1 MTAPSG
7 AFANADVNA
16 SRNVRDGEGIVSIR
30 KLDAG
35 RAARSK
41 ALSICIAAILGQAQ
55 LAHAQEAATTPTDE
69 NALEEV
75 VVTGY
80 RQSLENS
87 TGAKRDAVGFVD
99 AIFAEDIGK
108 FPDTNIA
115 ESFNRIPGITINRET
130 SGEGLNIA
138 IRGLGTNFTKVLL
151 NGAPVA
157 VASTGRTDAQST
169 NREVDLDLFP
179 TELFSQL
186 TVSKTPTAAMLEG
199 GAAGTVNMRSARPFD
214 NEGGHIAY
222 SIQGMDNSNADS
234 LGSRGSIVA
243 SNTWGSFGA
252 LVGVAGVHSEVKTT
266 GFETIGWT
274 NPNLTASQ
282 CSGTC
287 NTTGGGNFT
296 IPGTVPSN
304 AGNGLTP
311 GATIDQAFLL
321 ANNPGLTIQ
330 QIDNAIIPRLGR
342 PAVIEGERDRY
353 NAVAAFE
360 FRPTDTFHAYLDT
373 MYGKKEN
380 DLERIDMNLVGRNGA
395 MIPINMQVDRDNC
408 AQGCVVT
415 SATFAN
421 AQAFLEYRPFIEDT
435 EFYGANPGFN
445 WQLTDKLSLNWQADY
460 THSEFHR
467 ESPTFLVSTPAN
479 SGMTVNYT
487 NNGGIPT
494 IDSSLDLN
502 DPANFGWVGG
512 RVNMQDEERETET
525 KGTRASLT
533 WGDSAFSVSVGGA
546 YDDVERRIRAFD
558 NSQAWQNAVCGNNPN
573 VFVQTPNTQPA
584 CQGLNQPGAAPAG
597 YPTYPGLGT
606 GASVGAPALNYQ
618 GSLIPQASLANY
630 LRPGPG
636 FITADWDA
644 FARDSQYAAF
654 HAASPEASS
663 SNTGASG
670 GLIREQST
678 GFYTE
683 VNGDVDVGDQRLRY
697 NVGVRWVRT
706 DQTVGGRVSISDP
719 RNTLADGSSIPD
731 GSRYPNVVNFV
742 ETERKYENWLP
753 SANVAFNVTDNVVL
767 RAAASRSMTRA
778 NPNDMLPGLGF
789 STPSADVGTVGNPDL
804 KPFLSDNIDLGF
816 EIYTGKEGYV
826 GATAFRKGIDGFT
839 VLGSKTVPFT
849 DLAIYG
855 VTFDSLTLTQQ
866 QAINSRGGPNAATV
880 VLQQQVNADGRL
892 TVNGLEFNWV
902 QPLDFLLADL
912 GVEGLGFTA
921 NYTIVDQRG
930 DGQVP
935 AVAVGVAP
943 ETYNATMY
951 YENYGISARLST
963 TFSQGSQASG
973 LNQNGIAAAALY
985 NDDYEQWD
993 FSSSFDFATMF
1004 GWSDVIPQ
1012 LTVDVINLFDEEQRQ
1027 YFQFPNATFTQ
1038 YEAGRTV
1045 IVGLRGRF

>member
-1 MTAPSG
+1 
-7 AFANADVNA
+7 
-16 SRNVRDGEGIVSIR
+16 VSIR

-35 RAARSK
+35 LTARSR
-41 ALSICIAAILGQAQ
+41 ALSICIAAVLSQAQ
-55 LAHAQEAATTPTDE
+55 LAQAQEAA
-69 NALEEV
+69 NNGNAALEEV

-87 TGAKRDAVGFVD
+87 TDAKRDAVGFLD

-108 FPDTNIA
+108 FPDSNIA
-115 ESFNRIPGITINRET
+115 ESFNRIPGITIARET

-199 GAAGTVNMRSARPFD
+199 GAAGTVNMRSSRPFD
-214 NEGGHIAY
+214 KEGGHIAY
-222 SIQGMDNSNADS
+222 SVQGIDNSNADS
-234 LGSRGSIVA
+234 MGGRGSIVA
-243 SNTWGSFGA
+243 SNTWGSFGV
-252 LVGVAGVHSEVKTT
+252 LVGVAGVHNKVNTT

-274 NPNLTASQ
+274 NPNLTAGQ

-296 IPGTVPSN
+296 IPGTVPTN

-330 QIDNAIIPRLGR
+330 QIDNALIPRLGR
-342 PAVIEGERDRY
+342 PAVIQGDRDRY
-353 NAVAAFE
+353 NAIAAFE
-360 FRPTDTFHAYLDT
+360 FRPTDDFHVYLDT

-395 MIPINMQVDRDNC
+395 IIPLNMQVDRANC
-408 AQGCVVT
+408 AAGCVVT

-435 EFYGANPGFN
+435 EFYGANPGFT

-487 NNGGIPT
+487 NNGGIPK
-494 IDSSLDLN
+494 IVSSLDLN
-502 DPANFGWVGG
+502 NPANFGWTGG

-533 WGDSAFSVSVGGA
+533 FGDSKFSVTAGGA

-558 NSQAWQNAVCGNNPN
+558 NTQAWQNAACGNNPN
-573 VFVQTPNTQPA
+573 VFLPAPNTQPA
-584 CQGLNQPGAAPAG
+584 CQGLVAPGAAPAG

-606 GASVGAPALNYQ
+606 GFSAGFPALAYQ
-618 GSLIPQASLANY
+618 GSLIPQTALASY

-636 FITADWDA
+636 FITADWGR

-654 HAASPEASS
+654 HNASPEAGS
-663 SNTGASG
+663 SNTGANG

-678 GFYTE
+678 GFFTE
-683 VNGDVDVGDQRLRY
+683 ANGDLDIGEQRLRY
-697 NVGVRWVRT
+697 NVGVRYVTT
-706 DQTVGGRVSISDP
+706 DQTVGGRVSINDP
-719 RNTLADGSSIPD
+719 RNSLVGGALTPD

-742 ETERKYENWLP
+742 ETERTYENWLP
-753 SANVAFNVTDNVVL
+753 SGSLALNVTDNIVL
-767 RAAASRSMTRA
+767 RTAASRSMTRA

-804 KPFLSDNIDLGF
+804 KPFLSDNIDFGL
-816 EIYTGKEGYV
+816 EYYTGREGYV
-826 GATAFRKGIDGFT
+826 SATVFKKGIDGFT
-839 VLGSKTVPFT
+839 VLGSRTVPFT

-855 VTFDSLTLTQQ
+855 VTFDSLTRDQQ
-866 QAINSRGGPNAATV
+866 NAINARGGPNAATV
-880 VLQQQVNADGRL
+880 VLNQQVNADGRL
-892 TVNGLEFNWV
+892 TVKGLELNWV

-921 NYTIVDQRG
+921 NYTSVDQKAK
-930 DGQVP
+930 GQVP
-935 AVAVGVAP
+935 AVAIGVAP
-943 ETYNATMY
+943 ETYNATIY
-951 YENYGISARLST
+951 YEHFGISARVSGT
-963 TFSQGSQASG
+963 YQKGSQASN
-973 LNQNGIAAAALY
+973 LNQNGIAAAALF
-985 NDDYEQWD
+985 NDDYKQFD
-993 FSSSFDFATMF
+993 FSSSFDLATMF
-1004 GWSDVIPQ
+1004 GWSDAIPQ
-1012 LTVDVINLFDEEQRQ
+1012 VTVDVINLTDEEQRQ
-1027 YFQFPNATFTQ
+1027 YFQFDNATFTQ

-1045 IVGLRGRF
+1045 IVGLRGKF

>member
-1 MTAPSG
+1 
-7 AFANADVNA
+7 VNT
-16 SRNVRDGEGIVSIR
+16 R
-30 KLDAG
+30 KPHAE
-35 RAARSK
+35 RAARST
-41 ALSICIAAILGQAQ
+41 ALSICIAAVLGQAQ
-55 LAHAQEAATTPTDE
+55 LAQAQETAPADQNE
-69 NALEEV
+69 LEEV
-75 VVTGY
+75 VVTGF

-87 TGAKRDAVGFVD
+87 TAAKRDAVGFVD
-99 AIFAEDIGK
+99 SIFAEDIGK

-214 NEGGHIAY
+214 NEGARMAY
-222 SIQGMDNSNADS
+222 SIQGIDNSNADS
-234 LGSRGSIVA
+234 MGGRGSILA

-252 LVGVAGVHSEVKTT
+252 LIGVAGVHNKVKTT

-274 NPNLTASQ
+274 NPNLTAAQ
-282 CSGTC
+282 CAGVC

-296 IPGTVPSN
+296 IPSLVPSN

-321 ANNPGLTIQ
+321 ANNPGLSIQ

-342 PAVIEGERDRY
+342 PAVIEGDRDRY
-353 NAVAAFE
+353 NAVASFE
-360 FRPTDTFHAYLDT
+360 FRPNDNFQAYIDT

-395 MIPINMQVDRDNC
+395 LIPLNMQVDKANC

-435 EFYGANPGFN
+435 EFYGANPGFT
-445 WQLTDKLSLNWQADY
+445 WQISDKLSLNWQGDY
-460 THSEFHR
+460 THSEFTR

-487 NNGGIPT
+487 NNGGIPD
-494 IDSSLDLN
+494 IQSSLDLN
-502 DPANFGWVGG
+502 NPANFGWTGG
-512 RVNMQDEERETET
+512 RVNMQDEERESET

-533 WGDSAFSVSVGGA
+533 FGDSALSVSVGGA

-573 VFVQTPNTQPA
+573 VFLPTPNSQPG
-584 CQGLNQPGAAPAG
+584 CNGLVAPGAAPAG
-597 YPTYPGLGT
+597 FPNYPGLGT
-606 GASVGAPALNYQ
+606 GFSTGSPALNYQ

-636 FITADWDA
+636 FITADWER

-654 HAASPEASS
+654 HNATPEASS

-678 GFYTE
+678 GFFTE
-683 VNGDVDVGDQRLRY
+683 VNGDMDIGDQRLRY
-697 NVGVRWVRT
+697 NVGVRYITT
-706 DQTVGGRVSISDP
+706 DQTVGGRVSIADP
-719 RNTLADGSSIPD
+719 RNVGALDGSL
-731 GSRYPNVVNFV
+731 YPNVVNFV
-742 ETERKYENWLP
+742 ELETTYENWLP
-753 SANVAFNVTDNVVL
+753 SANVAFSPTDNVVL

-789 STPSADVGTVGNPDL
+789 STPSADVGTVGNPNL
-804 KPFLSDNIDLGF
+804 KPFLSDNLDLGF
-816 EIYTGKEGYV
+816 EFYTGQEGYI

-839 VLGSKTVPFT
+839 VLGSETVPFRQ
-849 DLAIYG
+849 LEIYG
-855 VTFDSLTLTQQ
+855 VTFNSLSPAQQ
-866 QAINSRGGPNAATV
+866 TAINQRGGPDVATV
-880 VLQQQVNADGRL
+880 VLNQQVNAPGRL

-902 QPLDFLLADL
+902 QPLDFLLANL
-912 GVEGLGFTA
+912 GIEGVGFTA
-921 NYTIVDQRG
+921 NYTIVDQKG
-930 DGQVP
+930 EGAAP
-935 AVAVGVAP
+935 AIAIGVAP
-943 ETYNATMY
+943 ETYNATVY
-951 YENYGISARLST
+951 YENFGISARLST
-963 TFSQGSQASG
+963 TFAEGSQTSG
-973 LNQNGIAAAALY
+973 LNQNGIPLAALY
-985 NDDYEQWD
+985 GDDYEQWD
-993 FSSSFDFATMF
+993 FSSSFDLAEMF
-1004 GWSDVIPQ
+1004 GISELAPTIT
-1012 LTVDVINLFDEEQRQ
+1012 LDVINVFDEEQRS
-1027 YFQFPNATFTQ
+1027 YFQYTNATFTQ

-1045 IVGLRGRF
+1045 ILGLRGRFN

>member
-1 MTAPSG
+1 M
-7 AFANADVNA
+7 N
-16 SRNVRDGEGIVSIR
+16 SRKPYAERT
-30 KLDAG
+30 
-35 RAARSK
+35 ARSR
-41 ALSICIAAILGQAQ
+41 ALSICIAAVLGHAQ
-55 LAHAQEAATTPTDE
+55 LAQAQETAAASSAE
-69 NALEEV
+69 LEEV

-87 TGAKRDAVGFVD
+87 TAAKRDAVGFVD

-115 ESFNRIPGITINRET
+115 ESFNRIPGITISRET

-214 NEGGHIAY
+214 NEGGRIAY

-234 LGSRGSIVA
+234 LGTRGSVVA

-252 LVGVAGVHSEVKTT
+252 LIGVAGVHNKVRTT

-274 NPNLTASQ
+274 NPNLIVPNADPDNLVLPADAQ
-282 CSGTC
+282 CRPGSGVTC
-287 NTTGGGNFT
+287 NGTGGGNFT
-296 IPGTVPSN
+296 IPRVVPSN
-304 AGNGLTP
+304 AGNGLT
-311 GATIDQAFLL
+311 GGDIINREFLL
-321 ANNPGLTIQ
+321 ANNPGLTLE
-330 QIDNAIIPRLGR
+330 QIDNAILPRLGR
-342 PAVIEGERDRY
+342 PAVIQGDRDRY
-353 NAVAAFE
+353 NAIASFE
-360 FRPTDTFHAYLDT
+360 FRPSVDFHAYLDT

-395 MIPINMQVDRDNC
+395 LIPLNMQVDRSDC
-408 AQGCVVT
+408 SQGCVVT

-421 AQAFLEYRPFIEDT
+421 AQAFLEYRPFLEET
-435 EFYGANPGFN
+435 EFWGANPGFT
-445 WQLTDKLSLNWQADY
+445 WQLTDRLSLDWQANY
-460 THSEFHR
+460 TKSEFTR

-479 SGMTVNYT
+479 SGMTVNYL

-502 DPANFGWVGG
+502 DPANFGWAGG
-512 RVNMQDEERETET
+512 RVNMQDEERESET

-533 WGDSAFSVSVGGA
+533 FGDSALSVSVGGA
-546 YDDVERRIRAFD
+546 YDEVSRQIRAFD

-573 VFVQTPNTQPA
+573 IFLQAPNSQPA
-584 CQGLNQPGAAPAG
+584 CAGLFQPGAAPAG

-606 GASVGAPALNYQ
+606 GATAGSPPLSYQ

-636 FITADWDA
+636 FITANWDQ

-654 HAASPEASS
+654 HNASPETGS
-663 SNTGASG
+663 SNTGANG
-670 GLIREQST
+670 GLIEETST
-678 GFYTE
+678 GFY
-683 VNGDVDVGDQRLRY
+683 VDLNGDTDIGEQRLRY

-706 DQTVGGRVSISDP
+706 DQTVGGRVSIADP
-719 RNTLADGSSIPD
+719 RNSLPNGDLIPD
-731 GSRYPNVVNFV
+731 GSRYPNLVNFV
-742 ETERKYENWLP
+742 ETERTYENWLP
-753 SANVAFNVTDNVVL
+753 AANVALNVTDNTVL
-767 RAAASRSMTRA
+767 RVAASRSMTRA

-789 STPSADVGTVGNPDL
+789 STPSADVGSVGNPDL
-804 KPFLSDNIDLGF
+804 KPFLSDNIDIGF
-816 EIYTGKEGYV
+816 EYYTGREGYV

-839 VLGSKTVPFT
+839 VLGSQTVPFSS
-849 DLAIYG
+849 LQAFG
-855 VTFDSLTLTQQ
+855 VTFDTLTPTQQ
-866 QAINSRGGPNAATV
+866 DAINSRGGPDAATV
-880 VLQQQVNADGRL
+880 VLNQQVNAEGRL
-892 TVNGLEFNWV
+892 TVNGLELNWV
-902 QPLDFLLADL
+902 QPLDFLLADI
-912 GVEGLGFTA
+912 GIEGLGFTA
-921 NYTIVDQRG
+921 NYTIVDQKG
-930 DGQVP
+930 EGQAP
-935 AVAVGVAP
+935 AVAIGVAP
-943 ETYNATMY
+943 ETYNATLY
-951 YENYGISARLST
+951 YENFGISARLST
-963 TFSQGSQASG
+963 TFAQGSQASG
-973 LNQNGIAAAALY
+973 FNQNGIRDAALF

-993 FSSSFDFATMF
+993 FSSSFDLAEMF
-1004 GWSDVIPQ
+1004 GISEYAPTI
-1012 LTVDVINLFDEEQRQ
+1012 TVDVVNLFDEEQRQ

-1045 IVGLRGRF
+1045 IVGMRGSF

>member
-1 MTAPSG
+1 MST
-7 AFANADVNA
+7 
-16 SRNVRDGEGIVSIR
+16 R
-30 KLDAG
+30 KLNDG

-41 ALSICIAAILGQAQ
+41 VLTICIAAVLGQAQ
-55 LAHAQEAATTPTDE
+55 FAQAQDAASQTE
-69 NALEEV
+69 LEEV

-80 RQSLENS
+80 RQSLESS
-87 TGAKRDAVGFVD
+87 TTAKRDAVGFVD

-169 NREVDLDLFP
+169 NREVDLDMFP

-222 SIQGMDNSNADS
+222 SIQGIDNSNADS
-234 LGSRGSIVA
+234 MGGRGSFVA
-243 SNTWGSFGA
+243 SNTWGNFGV
-252 LVGVAGVHSEVKTT
+252 LVGVAGVHNKVKTT

-274 NPNLTASQ
+274 NPNLTTPNADRSLADSQ
-282 CSGTC
+282 CRLGSAC
-287 NTTGGGNFT
+287 NSTGGGNFT
-296 IPGTVPSN
+296 IPATVPMN
-304 AGNGLTP
+304 AGNGLTF
-311 GATIDQAFLL
+311 GTVINQDLL
-321 ANNPGLTIQ
+321 LQLNPGLTLQ

-342 PAVIEGERDRY
+342 PAVIEGDRDRY

-360 FRPTDTFHAYLDT
+360 FRPTDNFHAYLDT

-380 DLERIDMNLVGRNGA
+380 DLERIDMNLVGGNGA
-395 MIPINMQVDRDNC
+395 IIPINMQVDRDDC
-408 AQGCVVT
+408 SQGCVVT

-435 EFYGANPGFN
+435 EFFGANPGFS
-445 WQLTDKLSLNWQADY
+445 WQLTDKLSMNWQADY
-460 THSEFHR
+460 TRSEFRR
-467 ESPTFLVSTPAN
+467 ESPTFLVSTPAS

-494 IDSSLDLN
+494 IQSSRDLN
-502 DPANFGWVGG
+502 NPANFGWDGG

-533 WGDSAFSVSVGGA
+533 WGDSAFSVSFGGA

-558 NSQAWQNAVCGNNPN
+558 NSQAWQNATCGNNPN
-573 VFVQTPNTQPA
+573 VFLEAPNTQPR
-584 CQGLNQPGAAPAG
+584 CLGLNQPGAG
-597 YPTYPGLGT
+597 VTGDPTYPGLGT
-606 GASVGAPALNYQ
+606 GASVGSPALVYQ
-618 GSLIPQASLANY
+618 GSLIPQSSLVNY

-636 FITADWDA
+636 FITADWA
-644 FARDSQYAAF
+644 SFARDSQYAAF
-654 HAASPEASS
+654 HAGAPEAGS
-663 SNTGASG
+663 SNTGANG
-670 GLIREQST
+670 GLIREQTT

-683 VNGDVDVGDQRLRY
+683 ANGDIDFLDRRLRY
-697 NVGVRWVRT
+697 NVGVRYVRT

-719 RNTLADGSSIPD
+719 RNTLPDGSSIAD

-742 ETERKYENWLP
+742 ETERKYDNWLP
-753 SANVAFNVTDNVVL
+753 SASVAYNALDNLIV
-767 RAAASRSMTRA
+767 RASASRSMTRA

-789 STPSADVGTVGNPDL
+789 STPSADVGSVGNPDL
-804 KPFLSDNIDLGF
+804 KPFLSDNIDLGVEF
-816 EIYTGKEGYV
+816 YTGREGYV
-826 GATAFRKGIDGFT
+826 GVTGFLKDIEGFT
-839 VLGSKTVPFT
+839 VLGSRTVPFSE
-849 DLAIYG
+849 LAIYG
-855 VTFDSLTLTQQ
+855 VTFDSLTVTQQ
-866 QAINSRGGPNAATV
+866 DAINSRGGPNAATV
-880 VLQQQVNADGRL
+880 VLNQQVNADGKL
-892 TVNGLEFNWV
+892 KVEGLEFNWV
-902 QPLDFLLADL
+902 QPLDFLLADF
-912 GVEGLGFTA
+912 GLDGFGFTA
-921 NYTIVDQRG
+921 NYTIVDQKG
-930 DGQVP
+930 KGQVP

-943 ETYNATMY
+943 ETYNATVY
-951 YENYGISARLST
+951 YEKNGISARLST
-963 TFSQGSQASG
+963 TFSEGTQVSG
-973 LNQNGIAAAALY
+973 LNQNGIARAALFS
-985 NDDYEQWD
+985 DDYQQWD

-1004 GWSDVIPQ
+1004 GWSDMVPQ

-1038 YEAGRTV
+1038 YEPGRTV

>member
-1 MTAPSG
+1 
-7 AFANADVNA
+7 
-16 SRNVRDGEGIVSIR
+16 VSIR

-35 RAARSK
+35 RATRSK
-41 ALSICIAAILGQAQ
+41 ALSICIAAVLSQAQ
-55 LAHAQEAATTPTDE
+55 FAHAQQAATTDE

-87 TGAKRDAVGFVD
+87 TSAKRDAVGFVD

-108 FPDTNIA
+108 FPDSNIA
-115 ESFNRIPGITINRET
+115 ESFNRIPGITISRET

-169 NREVDLDLFP
+169 NREVDLDMFP

-222 SIQGMDNSNADS
+222 SIQGIDNSNADS
-234 LGSRGSIVA
+234 MGGRSSLVA

-252 LVGVAGVHSEVKTT
+252 LIGVSAVNNKVKTT

-274 NPNLTASQ
+274 NPNLTVPNATTGVTPATAQ
-282 CSGTC
+282 CLAGAAC
-287 NTTGGGNFT
+287 NGSGGGNFT
-296 IPGTVPSN
+296 IPGVVPSN

-311 GATIDQAFLL
+311 GAVINQNLLL
-321 ANNPGLTIQ
+321 ALNPGLTLQ

-342 PAVIEGERDRY
+342 PAVIEGDRDRY
-353 NAVAAFE
+353 SAIAAFE
-360 FRPTDTFHAYLDT
+360 FRPTDNFHAYLDT

-380 DLERIDMNLVGRNGA
+380 DLERIDMNLVGRNGG

-502 DPANFGWVGG
+502 NPANFGWNGG

-533 WGDSAFSVSVGGA
+533 FGDSAFSVSVGGA
-546 YDDVERRIRAFD
+546 YDDVERRIQAFD
-558 NSQAWQNAVCGNNPN
+558 NSQAWQNATCGNNPN
-573 VFVQTPNTQPA
+573 VFLQSPNSQPA
-584 CQGLNQPGAAPAG
+584 CAGLNQPGAAPAG

-606 GASVGAPALNYQ
+606 GASVGSPGLVYQ
-618 GSLIPQASLANY
+618 GSLIPQTSLANY

-654 HAASPEASS
+654 HAASPEAGS
-663 SNTGASG
+663 SNTGANG

-683 VNGDVDVGDQRLRY
+683 VNGDVDVGEQRLRY
-697 NVGVRWVRT
+697 NVGVRWVST
-706 DQTVGGRVSISDP
+706 EQTVGGRVSIGDP
-719 RNTLADGSSIPD
+719 RNLLAGGAQIPD

-753 SANVAFNVTDNVVL
+753 SANVAFNVADNVVL
-767 RAAASRSMTRA
+767 RAAASRSLTRA

-804 KPFLSDNIDLGF
+804 EPFISDNIDLGF

-826 GATAFRKGIDGFT
+826 GATAFRKGINGFT
-839 VLGSKTVPFT
+839 VLGSRTVPFS

-855 VTFDSLTLTQQ
+855 VTYDTLTRDQKT
-866 QAINSRGGPNAATV
+866 AIDSRGGPGAATV

-902 QPLDFLLADL
+902 QPLDFLLAPL

-921 NYTIVDQRG
+921 NYTIVDQKG
-930 DGQVP
+930 EGQVQ

-943 ETYNATMY
+943 ETYNATIY
-951 YENYGISARLST
+951 YENHGISARLST
-963 TFSQGSQASG
+963 TFSQGSQASN
-973 LNQNGIAAAALY
+973 LNQNGIGAAALY
-985 NDDYEQWD
+985 NDDYQQWD
-993 FSSSFDFATMF
+993 FSSSFDLATMF
-1004 GWSDVIPQ
+1004 GLSEFIPQ
-1012 LTVDVINLFDEEQRQ
+1012 VTVDVINLFDEEQRQ

>member
-1 MTAPSG
+1 
-7 AFANADVNA
+7 V
-16 SRNVRDGEGIVSIR
+16 
-30 KLDAG
+30 
-35 RAARSK
+35 
-41 ALSICIAAILGQAQ
+41 LGQAQ
-55 LAHAQEAATTPTDE
+55 FAQAQETAASDTT
-69 NALEEV
+69 ALEEV

-87 TGAKRDAVGFVD
+87 TDAKRDAVGFVD

-169 NREVDLDLFP
+169 NREVDLDMFP

-234 LGSRGSIVA
+234 LGARGSIVA
-243 SNTWGSFGA
+243 SNTWGPFGA
-252 LVGVAGVHSEVKTT
+252 LIGVAGVHNKVKTT
-266 GFETIGWT
+266 GYETIGWT
-274 NPNLTASQ
+274 NPNLTVPSDDLAEADAQ
-282 CSGTC
+282 CTAGAAC
-287 NTTGGGNFT
+287 NSTGGGNFT
-296 IPGTVPSN
+296 IPGAVPSN
-304 AGNGLTP
+304 AGNGLMP
-311 GATIDQAFLL
+311 GAIINDEFLL
-321 ANNPGLTIQ
+321 ANNPGRTLQ
-330 QIDNAIIPRLGR
+330 QIDNALIPRLGR
-342 PAVIEGERDRY
+342 PAVIQGDRDRY

-360 FRPTDTFHAYLDT
+360 FRPSENFHAYLDT

-380 DLERIDMNLVGRNGA
+380 DLERFDMNLVGRNGA
-395 MIPINMQVDRDNC
+395 MIPLNMQVDRDDC

-435 EFYGANPGFN
+435 EFYGANPGFT
-445 WQLTDKLSLNWQADY
+445 WQIADKVSVDWQANY

-467 ESPTFLVSTPAN
+467 ESPTFLVSTPGN

-502 DPANFGWVGG
+502 DPRNFGWAGG

-533 WGDSAFSVSVGGA
+533 FGDSALSVTVGGA
-546 YDDVERRIRAFD
+546 YDDVERRIQAFD

-573 VFVQTPNTQPA
+573 VSLQAPNTQPA
-584 CQGLNQPGAAPAG
+584 CNGLVAPGSAPAG
-597 YPTYPGLGT
+597 FPTYPGLGT
-606 GASVGAPALNYQ
+606 GFTTGFPALNYQ
-618 GSLIPQASLANY
+618 GSLIPQAALVNY

-636 FITADWDA
+636 FITANWDS

-654 HAASPEASS
+654 HNASPEASS

-670 GLIREQST
+670 GLIREKST
-678 GFYTE
+678 GFYAE
-683 VNGDVDVGDQRLRY
+683 LNGDTDIGDQRLRY
-697 NVGVRWVRT
+697 NVGVRYVTT
-706 DQTVGGRVSISDP
+706 DQTVGGRVSIGDP
-719 RNTLADGSSIPD
+719 RNALPGTDDLIPD
-731 GSRYPNVVNFV
+731 GSRYPNIVNFV
-742 ETERKYENWLP
+742 ETNRSYENWLP
-753 SANVAFNVTDNVVL
+753 SANVAFNATDNVVL
-767 RAAASRSMTRA
+767 RAALSRTMTRA

-789 STPSADVGTVGNPDL
+789 SSPSADVGNVGNPDL
-804 KPFLSDNIDLGF
+804 KPFISDNIDIGF
-816 EIYTGKEGYV
+816 EFYTGREGYV

-839 VLGSKTVPFT
+839 VLGSETVPFSQ
-849 DLAIYG
+849 LELYG
-855 VTFDSLTLTQQ
+855 VNFNSLTPTQQ
-866 QAINSRGGPNAATV
+866 EAINSRGGPDNATV
-880 VLQQQVNADGRL
+880 VLNQQVNAPGRL

-912 GVEGLGFTA
+912 GIEGLGFTA
-921 NYTIVDQRG
+921 NYTIVDQKG
-930 DGQVP
+930 EGAAP
-935 AVAVGVAP
+935 AVAIGVAP
-943 ETYNATMY
+943 ETYNATIY
-951 YENYGISARLST
+951 YEHFGISARLST
-963 TFSQGSQASG
+963 TFAEGSQSSG
-973 LNQNGIAAAALY
+973 FNQNGIPLAALY
-985 NDDYEQWD
+985 GDDYEQWD
-993 FSSSFDFATMF
+993 FSSSFDLSEMF
-1004 GWSDVIPQ
+1004 GISSFAPQ
-1012 LTVDVINLFDEEQRQ
+1012 ITVDVINLFNEEQRS
-1027 YFQFPNATFTQ
+1027 YFQFSNATFTQ
-1038 YEAGRTV
+1038 YESGRTV
-1045 IVGLRGRF
+1045 IVGVRGKF